1 MRVIGT
7 KRTPASVPHVDK
19 VYTQEETDEV
29 LGASDFVVLLLPT
42 TPETRNFINKDR
54 LRAMKP
60 TAWLLNFARG
70 ALIVDAD
77 LIAAVQSKTIAG
89 AVLDVFRKEPLP
101 ETHPFWQTEGI
112 LVLPHLGGGHPERPR
127 LVAEIFVG
135 QRAAISRR
143 RASHCRGG
151 PGARILSMKT
161 ILMTGA
167 AGRIGSFLRP
177 ELAGKYKLRLSDI
190 KPIKNLQPGETFVR
204 ADISRLPDM
213 LRVTKGVDAV
223 VHFGG
228 QSGEHDWDHI
238 LSANIIGFYNT
249 LEAARQNGVKRF
261 LVATSNHAV
270 GFYRCDQTID
280 HTVYTKPDSRY
291 GVSKVFNEALSS
303 LYADRYGMEMF
314 CMRIG
319 NVNHVPIDRR
329 RLGIWISGRDMAQLV
344 TIGIE
349 RPKLHFEVVYG
360 ISDNKR
366 AWFDNANARAP
377 GLSAK
382 GSKREIRE
390 GDPEAGGSSGNIAG
404 GHLPGRWP
412 LHVRRRDPQP
422 AGYRAHCTQED
433 KAK

>member
-1 MRVIGT
+1 
-7 KRTPASVPHVDK
+7 
-19 VYTQEETDEV
+19 
-29 LGASDFVVLLLPT
+29 
-42 TPETRNFINKDR
+42 
-54 LRAMKP
+54 
-60 TAWLLNFARG
+60 
-70 ALIVDAD
+70 
-77 LIAAVQSKTIAG
+77 
-89 AVLDVFRKEPLP
+89 
-101 ETHPFWQTEGI
+101 
-112 LVLPHLGGGHPERPR
+112 
-127 LVAEIFVG
+127 
-135 QRAAISRR
+135 
-143 RASHCRGG
+143 
-151 PGARILSMKT
+151 MKT

-190 KPIKNLQPGETFVR
+190 KPIKNLKPGETFMR
-204 ADISRLPDM
+204 ADISKLSDM

-249 LEAARQNGVKRF
+249 LEAARMNGVKRF

-319 NVNHVPIDRR
+319 NVNHAPIDRR

-349 RPKLHFEVVYG
+349 RPKLHFEIVYG

-366 AWFDNANARAP
+366 AWFNNANARRLGYRPKDQSEKYAKEILKRNGPP
-377 GLSAK
+377 GTSPADIFQ
-382 GSKREIRE
+382 G
-390 GDPEAGGSSGNIAG
+390 G
-404 GHLPGRWP
+404 GHCMAEGGTRSRVASAPAAAP
-412 LHVRRRDPQP
+412 KTKRRTSKSSSR
-422 AGYRAHCTQED
+422 
-433 KAK
+433 